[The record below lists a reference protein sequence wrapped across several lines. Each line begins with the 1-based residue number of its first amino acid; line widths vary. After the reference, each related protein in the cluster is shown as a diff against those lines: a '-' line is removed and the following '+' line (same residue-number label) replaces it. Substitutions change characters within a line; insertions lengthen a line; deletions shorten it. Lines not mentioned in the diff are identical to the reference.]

1 MDKRPKR
8 IRDKYNPYK
17 LSSNEEKG
25 LYFVSFKNNNKK
37 RNIRISK
44 ELFELFDEIEKEDA
58 RIIQKNR
65 RYMEQSELTEISL
78 YKRTLNSQKYFEDEV
93 LNKEEIERLVK
104 AFNKL
109 TPEHKKDLKLYF
121 KYNLSFSQIAEIEE
135 CTKRGAKYKVD
146 KALEELRKKFFEK
159 K

>member
-78 YKRTLNSQKYFEDEV
+78 YRRTINSQKHFEDEV
-93 LNKEEIERLVK
+93 LDNEEIERLVV

-109 TPEHKKDLKLYF
+109 EPEHKKNIKLYF
-121 KYNLSFSQIAEIEE
+121 KYNLSFSQIAEIEG
-135 CTKRGAKYKVD
+135 CVKSVAKYRLD
-146 KALEELRKKFFEK
+146 KALEELRKNFFEK